1 MRAGRQ
7 QVTASKDQPNVGRE
21 RRIIE
26 RPRLIKLLDESEA
39 RIILLL
45 APAGYGKTTLA
56 RQWAKTLN
64 GVIWVSLTPA
74 HRDVV
79 TLAEDIAT
87 GIEALGGT
95 STEFIREY
103 LRAQS
108 NPQRAAHGVALELSK
123 QMNDVGVQWLIV
135 DDCQEISGATEA
147 CAMISALTEGL
158 DCRMLV
164 ASRERPSWTR
174 SREVIYGK
182 IREFDRTDLAM
193 TTDEVA
199 EVLGH
204 RADLTELALRA
215 EGWPAVLSLVAALD
229 SAAPL
234 RSAMPEALHRYLAEE
249 LFQSASETLRESLL
263 TMALLARLTAE
274 SLASEFGERRTQIVN
289 QAYRLGFITG
299 DGQAEL
305 HPLLREFL
313 LSKLLEKPNAEARVR
328 EAIRRSIDAEEWE
341 HALGL
346 VLRFNLN
353 DLVDPVLTSA
363 FSPLARRGLIG
374 TLSAFASQVRLV
386 PAFPPAMVD
395 LVDAEVARREGQL
408 ELAISLAGRA
418 HTRFAED
425 HPLRSRASEI
435 VGQCHFL
442 LASYD
447 DAEAAFIAARS
458 EATEERD
465 AGEAIHGLALTKVF
479 GEQDGVEL
487 AIAALAELR
496 HQSPTHLTRYATA
509 ELNRRRFDEGLR
521 LPLGLD
527 EALHS
532 LPRVDDPRA
541 RTAFTYSVAYSLAL
555 RADYDDARTF
565 VGMFLDDVRSFD
577 LEFALPYANWTAAMI
592 ALGLRRF
599 GDAERLLQAV
609 EDASNRSHDQRQAV
623 NARSL
628 RARLLLQIGQPAEAM
643 RQVEGD
649 VDLRMIPSWRGEYLA
664 TRALVLAC
672 IGRASEALDAANQSV
687 ATSRAL
693 EVRLLAAAARAVNAT
708 NQADHRPIS
717 SLIHEAAA
725 RDVWDPVVCALRA
738 SPELA
743 TSVASD
749 GALRSTLEDVYQRSH
764 DHALARRAGF
774 RTRATRSPDEVLSP
788 REREVLGL
796 IAKGLRNHEISA
808 ALFIADSTTKV
819 HVRHILEKLGV
830 RTRAE
835 AVARYEMFAT
845 ARYSDSVWPN

>member
-1 MRAGRQ
+1 VSGG
-7 QVTASKDQPNVGRE
+7 KHEPNVGRE

-56 RQWAKTLN
+56 RQWAKTLT
-64 GVIWVSLTPA
+64 GVIWVTLTPA

-79 TLAEDIAT
+79 TFAEDIAT
-87 GIEALGGT
+87 GIESLGG
-95 STEFIREY
+95 SATEFIREY

-135 DDCQEISGATEA
+135 DDCQEIAGASEA
-147 CAMISALTEGL
+147 CAMVSALTERL
-158 DCRMLV
+158 DCRMLMS
-164 ASRERPSWTR
+164 SRVRPSWTG
-174 SREVIYGK
+174 SRQVVYGK
-182 IREFDRTDLAM
+182 VRELDRGDLAM

-199 EVLGH
+199 EVLGP
-204 RADLTELALRA
+204 RVDLVELALQA
-215 EGWPAVLSLVAALD
+215 EGWPAVLSLVAALENV
-229 SAAPL
+229 APL
-234 RSAMPEALHRYLAEE
+234 RSPMPEALHRYLAEE
-249 LFQSASETLRESLL
+249 LFQSASEALRESLL
-263 TMALLARLTAE
+263 TLALLPRLTPE
-274 SLASEFGERRTQIVN
+274 LLASEFGERRNHIVG
-289 QAYRLGFITG
+289 QAHRLGFITG
-299 DGQAEL
+299 DAQSEL

-313 LSKLLEKPNAEARVR
+313 LSKLLEKPNAEERVR
-328 EAIRRSIDAEEWE
+328 RAINRSIEAEEWE

-353 DLVDPVLTSA
+353 DLVDPVLTAA
-363 FSPLARRGLIG
+363 FSPLSRRGLVG

-395 LVDAEVARREGQL
+395 LVDAEVAMREGQL
-408 ELAISLAGRA
+408 ELAIDLARRA
-418 HTRFAED
+418 HKRLCEGHT
-425 HPLRSRASEI
+425 LRSRASTI
-435 VGQCHFL
+435 IGHSHFL

-447 DAEAAFIAARS
+447 EAEAAFSDART
-458 EATEERD
+458 EAMEARD
-465 AGEAIHGLALTKVF
+465 VAEAIHGLALAKIF
-479 GEQDGVEL
+479 GEREGSEL
-487 AIAALAELR
+487 VIAGLADLR
-496 HQSPTHLTRYATA
+496 HESPTHLMRYATA
-509 ELNRRRFDEGLR
+509 ELNRRRFNEGLS

-527 EALHS
+527 EAVHI

-541 RTAFTYSVAYSLAL
+541 RTSFTYSVAYTLAL
-555 RADYDDARTF
+555 RADYDEAETFARL
-565 VGMFLDDVRSFD
+565 FLDDVRAFD

-599 GDAERLLQAV
+599 GHAERLLQAV
-609 EDASNRSHDQRQAV
+609 EDASKRTHDERHAV

-628 RARLLLQIGQPAEAM
+628 RARLLLQIGQPEAAFE
-643 RQVEGD
+643 QVRSN
-649 VDLRMIPSWRGEYLA
+649 VNLRMIPSWLGEYLG

-672 IGRASEALDAANQSV
+672 LGRSKESQEAADQAR
-687 ATSRAL
+687 ATSRAV
-693 EVRLLAAAARAVNAT
+693 EVRLLASAALAVGVARD
-708 NQADHRPIS
+708 ADALPVS
-717 SLIHEAAA
+717 SLIGEAAA
-725 RDVWDPVVCALRA
+725 LDVWDPVVCALRA

-743 TSVASD
+743 SAVASD
-749 GALRSTLEDVYQRSH
+749 DALRATLADIYQRSH

-774 RTRATRSPDEVLSP
+774 RTRATRSPDELLSP
-788 REREVLGL
+788 REHEVLGL
-796 IAKGLRNHEISA
+796 IARGLRNHEISE

-845 ARYSDSVWPN
+845 ARGPESAKAD